1 MFEIEKA
8 SINKNP
14 FIGLYFRCNE
24 KTVFHPKGIGKA
36 TISKFEK
43 VLKAEPL
50 ELSISG
56 SSLIG
61 LYSAI
66 NSTGCAIPNF
76 ASESEVKNIHGLNI
90 VKIGGNFSA
99 VSNNI
104 LVNDKGCIANPKMP
118 AEEIR
123 KISDCFGVEVAKM
136 KIGGFNLVGAFNT
149 ATNNGVLA
157 CNNSTEEEL
166 KEIESI
172 LKVKAVRG
180 TTNMGLTANSFG
192 IVANSKGGLAGEST
206 SGFEINRI
214 FEAIGD

>member
-8 SINKNP
+8 SVNKNP
-14 FIGLYFRCNE
+14 FIGLYFKCNE
-24 KTVFHPKGIGKA
+24 KNIFHPKGIGKSV
-36 TISKFEK
+36 ISKFEK
-43 VLKAEPL
+43 ILKVEPL
-50 ELSISG
+50 ELSINDSP
-56 SSLIG
+56 LIG
-61 LYSAI
+61 LYLAM
-66 NSTGCAIPNF
+66 NSNGCVVPKF
-76 ASESEVKNIHGLNI
+76 ALESEVKNLRDLNI
-90 VKIGGNFSA
+90 ARIGSSFSA

-104 LVNDKGCIANPKMP
+104 LVNDKGCIVNPKMP

-149 ATNNGVLA
+149 ATNKGVLA
-157 CNNSTEEEL
+157 YNNSTEEDL

-192 IVANSKGGLAGEST
+192 LVANSNGGLAGETT